1 MSYIKTRK
9 HAPRSPHA
17 QTALAAA
24 TLITGLSLAFPA
36 AAQGAK
42 GDESP
47 AQSKTLDKI
56 SVEDGEAPSYKVET
70 VSSSKFT
77 QPLQDIPQTV
87 QVISSTLF
95 NEQGATSLTEA
106 LRNTPGVGTFYV
118 GENGTTSTGDT
129 LYMRGFDTSSSI
141 FVDGVRDLGSISRDV
156 FNVEQIEVEKGP
168 AGTDNGRTAPTGAIN
183 LVTKRAMAEDVTTAM
198 LSGGIDGQKRATAD
212 WNQTFGESSA
222 VRVNGLWDDS
232 DVVGRDHVKNK
243 RWGIAPSVSFGLGSS
258 TRYYLNFLYV
268 KQDNIPDGGVST
280 LGLPGFTSPDPAR
293 PFIANAPTVNPENFY
308 GTRFDHNDV
317 TAKMATFVIEHDFSD
332 WLKLANTAR
341 WGKNKQDYLLT
352 SYMASAANLLTPN
365 PADPSTWTVARSNP
379 TFKNQDNEIVTDQLN
394 LRIDFDTGA
403 IKHNLSTGVEYA
415 DEKLDG
421 RGIGVVT
428 GTRWPAAN
436 LYDPNWDVTGL
447 QWNFNGADRHGKT
460 KTTSGYAFDTL
471 KFGQKFLVT
480 GGVRLDDYKTEYDAR
495 AVCSTTATGTPQC
508 GTNPV
513 GTVLPSA
520 DLEKSDQLFN
530 WKLGG
535 VYKAM
540 EDLSFYVNYAISQQ
554 PPGGSTFELSA
565 AANNA
570 NNPKFDPQKAKTKE
584 IGAKWN
590 AFDQKLLVTGAL
602 FDTDVTNEI
611 AQGGDG
617 LFYQIGKKNV
627 RGAELSVVGNVTDN
641 WAISS
646 GYSKLHT
653 KVEAGAPVAQ
663 DQSNV
668 LTYTPDQTFTLWS
681 TYRLPFNLS
690 VGGGV
695 RYVGELHRGTD
706 GAIGTPT
713 STNSYTVWDA
723 VLTYPVNTNL
733 TLRANAYNL
742 TDKEYVSAINKSGYR
757 YTPGVPRTVLLSA
770 DLRF

>member
-1 MSYIKTRK
+1 MDYIKSRK
-9 HAPRSPHA
+9 HALRSPPTHS
-17 QTALAAA
+17 ALAAA

-36 AAQGAK
+36 AAQTAG
-42 GDESP
+42 GGQDP
-47 AQSKTLDKI
+47 AQSKTLGKI
-56 SVEDGEAPSYKVET
+56 SVEDGETESSYKRET
-70 VSSSKFT
+70 VSSTKFT

-87 QVISSTLF
+87 QIISSTLF
-95 NEQGATSLTEA
+95 TQQGATSLTEA

-168 AGTDNGRTAPTGAIN
+168 AGTDNGRSAPTGAIN
-183 LVTKRAMAEDVTTAM
+183 LVTKRATLDDTTSAA
-198 LSGGIDGQKRATAD
+198 LSGGFDGQKRVSAD
-212 WNQTFGESSA
+212 WNKAVGESSG
-222 VRVNGLWDDS
+222 VRLNGLWQDS
-232 DVVGRDHVKNK
+232 DVVGRDHVVNK
-243 RWGIAPSVSFGLGSS
+243 RWGLAPSASFGLGSS
-258 TRYYLNFLYV
+258 TRYYVNFLYV

-280 LGLPGFTSPDPAR
+280 VGLPGYTSPDPTR
-293 PFIANAPTVNPENFY
+293 PFIANAPTVDPNNFY
-308 GTRFDHNDV
+308 GTRFDHDDV

-332 WLKLANTAR
+332 SLKLTNTAR

-352 SYMASAANLLTPN
+352 SYMASTANLLTPN

-379 TFKNQDNEIVTDQLN
+379 TFKNQENQIATDQLN
-394 LRIDFDTGA
+394 LRIDFDTGR

-415 DEKLDG
+415 DEKLDA
-421 RGIGVVT
+421 RGLAVVT
-428 GTRWPAAN
+428 GTRWPAAS

-460 KTTSGYAFDTL
+460 TTTSGYAFDTL
-471 KFGQKFLVT
+471 KFSEKILVT

-495 AVCSTTATGTPQC
+495 AVCGGNNGPVC
-508 GTNPV
+508 GTNPT
-513 GTVLPSA
+513 GTVVPSV
-520 DLEKSDQLFN
+520 DLDKSDTLFN

-535 VYKAM
+535 VYKVI
-540 EDLSFYVNYAISQQ
+540 EDLSLYVNYAVSQQ
-554 PPGGSTFELSA
+554 PPGGSTFELST

-611 AQGGDG
+611 AQGDDG
-617 LFYQIGKKNV
+617 LYYQIGKKSV
-627 RGAELSVVGNVTDN
+627 KGVELSVVGNVTDN

-646 GYSKLHT
+646 GYTKLHT
-653 KVEAGAPVAQ
+653 KVEAGALLAQ
-663 DQSNV
+663 DRSTV
-668 LTYTPDQTFTLWS
+668 LTYTPDQAFTLWS
-681 TYRLPFNLS
+681 TYRLPFNLT
-690 VGGGV
+690 VGGGF
-695 RYVGELHRGTD
+695 RYSGEMHRGTD
-706 GAIGTPT
+706 GAVGTPAF
-713 STNSYTVWDA
+713 TNSYTVWDA
-723 VLTYPVNTNL
+723 VASYPVTSNL
-733 TLRANAYNL
+733 DVRLNAYNL